1 MPQFLPFLFFFLQ
14 NSNLC
19 SSTPVPVAQQGH
31 GASIPSRAHGS
42 ECFGKLV
49 DGSDLEERLVWLNK
63 QTASLLFT
71 MASSVCV
78 HVCACTCV
86 IPSCPPLQTSLT
98 WPGEAYTISLLCRC
112 TSYQHICQDGTF
124 KLKFSLF
131 CSTIKLGMG
140 SWREVPGYIWS
151 AHPYTSWSIMRRH
164 LVEFIFV
171 YNAMHS
177 RQLPCQALTS
187 TSWLCE

>member
-1 MPQFLPFLFFFLQ
+1 M
-14 NSNLC
+14 
-19 SSTPVPVAQQGH
+19 AQQGH

-42 ECFGKLV
+42 ECFRKPV
-49 DGSDLEERLVWLNK
+49 DGSDLEEGLVWLNK
-63 QTASLLFT
+63 QTAGLHFT
-71 MASSVCV
+71 KASSVCV

-98 WPGEAYTISLLCRC
+98 WPGEGFSRVTLSASHADAHLIW
-112 TSYQHICQDGTF
+112 QDGTF

-151 AHPYTSWSIMRRH
+151 AHPNTSWSVMRRH

>member
-1 MPQFLPFLFFFLQ
+1 MQQHACPSGTARPWSQHSFQGSWVWVFWEACWWIRSRRGTSLAEQ
-14 NSNLC
+14 TNSRSFHNGQLC
-19 SSTPVPVAQQGH
+19 ARP
-31 GASIPSRAHGS
+31 
-42 ECFGKLV
+42 C
-49 DGSDLEERLVWLNK
+49 
-63 QTASLLFT
+63 
-71 MASSVCV
+71 VCM
-78 HVCACTCV
+78 HMCV

-98 WPGEAYTISLLCRC
+98 WPGEGYAISLLSRC
-112 TSYQHICQDGTF
+112 TSYQHIWQDGTF

-131 CSTIKLGMG
+131 CSTVKLGME

-151 AHPYTSWSIMRRH
+151 AHPNTSWSVMRRH